1 MLRGRSLWTFVH
13 GTNPEADIVTTG
25 VITVAE
31 AMLAG
36 TGAGKREKSHILRR
50 INALLPLCRQV
61 RFGTRRQGVDA
72 RIGVPRRRSLV
83 APTRNASQRVVSM
96 SRSACYSLIFKIFRC

>member
-50 INALLPLCRQV
+50 INATSAALPKARL
-61 RFGTRRQGVDA
+61 GTRSQSVDA
-72 RIGVPRRRSLV
+72 RICVPRRRSLV
-83 APTRNASQRVVSM
+83 ARDAKCRP
-96 SRSACYSLIFKIFRC
+96 ACCFYVTKSLLFTDF